1 MGKNKSS
8 KLKSHKAA
16 KAWKMIKAGEC
27 YKDIAEAVGHTTTAI
42 KLYAR
47 RKFKDE
53 SEKLWAAEIKETG
66 VCEISNRTYD
76 LHAHHILEKSVW
88 PHLSRDLSNGIC
100 LNAEYHEF
108 NPEISPHATL
118 ASGEEF
124 LRWLKENRPGQYAF
138 YQEHKHDRKYQDP
151 DYEAAY
157 YELKG
162 E

>member
-1 MGKNKSS
+1 MAKKTSS

-16 KAWKMIKAGEC
+16 KAWRMIQDGVS
-27 YKDIAEAVGHTTTAI
+27 YNDIAEAVGHTATAV

-47 RKFKDE
+47 RKYKDE
-53 SEKLWAAEIKETG
+53 SEKLWAAEIKGVG

-88 PHLSRDLSNGIC
+88 PHLSRDISNGIC
-100 LNAEYHEF
+100 LNSDYHVM
-108 NPEISPHATL
+108 NVEISPHATL

-124 LRWLKENRPGQYAF
+124 LRWLKEMRPGQYEW

-151 DYEAAY
+151 DYEQAY
-157 YELKG
+157 YELKAK
-162 E
+162 

>member
-1 MGKNKSS
+1 MKKKTSS
-8 KLKSHKAA
+8 KLKSHKAGR
-16 KAWKMIKAGEC
+16 AWKMAQEGIC
-27 YKDIAEAVGHTTTAI
+27 YKDIAEDVGHTVTAV
-42 KLYAR
+42 KLYVR
-47 RKFKDE
+47 RKYKEE
-53 SEKLWAAEIKETG
+53 SEELWAAEIKVTG

-100 LNAEYHEF
+100 LNSDYHIM
-108 NPEISPHATL
+108 NVEISPHATL

-124 LRWLKENRPGQYAF
+124 LRWLEENRPGQYAW

-151 DYEAAY
+151 DYEAEY
-157 YELKG
+157 YRLKG